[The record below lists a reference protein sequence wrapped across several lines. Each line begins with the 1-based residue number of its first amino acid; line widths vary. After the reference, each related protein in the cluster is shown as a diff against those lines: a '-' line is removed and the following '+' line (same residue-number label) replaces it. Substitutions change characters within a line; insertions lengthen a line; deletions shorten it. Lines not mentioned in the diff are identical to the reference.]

1 MPIYEYKC
9 TKCENIFSKLE
20 SISSEEKV
28 KDCPECGSNSNR
40 IMSQTSFKLKGDGWF
55 DSGYTKA
62 SSVCESKK
70 ESSPAC
76 ASCPAA
82 S

>member
-9 TKCENIFSKLE
+9 EKCENVFSKLE
-20 SISSEEKV
+20 SITSEEKV
-28 KDCPECGSNSNR
+28 KDCPECGEVSSR

-62 SSVCESKK
+62 SECTSK
-70 ESSPAC
+70 STSPAC

-82 S
+82 G